1 METTLHRQLKD
12 HYAGTRGDQEVRVGG
27 FRIDI
32 VIGRKLVEI
41 QHSSLGSLRHKVRE
55 LLRTHSVEVIKPVI
69 ARKRLRVLDEKE
81 GETVSQRWSPKRCT
95 GLDLFHELIYFT
107 DVFPNKRLSL
117 RVPLIEIEEIRF
129 PFKRRNLR
137 RKQFKVQDQQL
148 LAINEER
155 VYRTLGDL
163 CGHLPASLPEVFG
176 TGELADNLGVP
187 RWFAR
192 RIAYCLRETGA
203 AHIAGKSG
211 NSLLYQ
217 LRRGL
222 SGQRTAG

>member
-12 HYAGTRGDQEVRVGG
+12 HYSGIGGEVEVPVGG
-27 FRIDI
+27 YRIDI

-55 LLRTHSVEVIKPVI
+55 LLKSHPVEVIKPII
-69 ARKRLRVLDEKE
+69 ARKRLTVLDQKG
-81 GETVSQRWSPKRCT
+81 GEVVSQRWSPKRGT
-95 GLDLFHELIYFT
+95 RLDLFHELVYFT
-107 DVFPNKRLSL
+107 DVFPAKRLSL

-148 LAINEER
+148 LAINGEQM
-155 VYRTLGDL
+155 YRTLGDL
-163 CGHLPASLPEVFG
+163 CRHLPQTLPPVFG
-176 TGELADNLGVP
+176 TGELADKMDVP

-192 RIAYCLRETGA
+192 RIAYCLREMGA
-203 AHIAGKSG
+203 ASVAGKSG

-222 SGQRTAG
+222 SGKRSAG